1 MFLLGVKPC
10 VLAGVNVQQPRAL
23 MILLVSVCCDTVQ
36 ALVFL
41 LVSVC
46 CDTAQTL
53 PGVSGVLAG
62 VSVL

>member
-1 MFLLGVKPC
+1 M
-10 VLAGVNVQQPRAL
+10 
-23 MILLVSVCCDTVQ
+23 
-36 ALVFL
+36 FL

-53 PGVSGVLAG
+53 MILLVSVCCDSPDLDDLAG